1 MFWPIVKYATIAI
14 VRSLRM
20 RERWPFEDYDSFL
33 DQPLCEI
40 RARFG
45 IRVLGSI

>member
-1 MFWPIVKYATIAI
+1 MVAV

-20 RERWPFEDYDSFL
+20 RERWPFEDYGQYL

-40 RARFG
+40 RERFG
-45 IRVLGSI
+45 IRVLGPL